1 MADYNTTINY
11 NGDGTTKDFAIPF
24 SYISKSDVKVSR
36 QNGTVSYTWINPN
49 LIRLSSPLAVGDTL
63 TVKRET
69 AIGTQAVSFVNGA
82 VPTAQQFNAAFNQTL
97 FSAQESNDTV
107 NRGLFKD
114 GLGRYDANNSR
125 FINVAD
131 PVNAK
136 DAANKQWVETSGTSY
151 VVQAQNAATAASA
164 SASAAST
171 SATSANNS
179 AATAN
184 TKANQAD
191 VSATAAAASASTAST
206 KATEASNSA
215 AAAATSAST
224 VGTTAAT
231 ATTKAAEAASSA
243 TNAAN
248 SAAAASASASSANT
262 SATNAGLSASNASSK
277 AADANTAASSAATS
291 ASSAQTNANIA
302 VTNATSAATK
312 ASEAATSA
320 TNAAASA
327 ATATT
332 KASEAAASATSAN
345 TSKEGAQYA
354 WDGAQLALEEFDAR
368 YLGSASTP
376 PTMDALGNALVT
388 GALYWDTTSNTM
400 KTWSGTAWL
409 AAYVSLGD
417 ALKASNNLSD
427 LASAA
432 TSRTNLG
439 IGNVEN
445 KSSATIRSELTS
457 TNVTTA
463 LGYTPYDSTNPSGYI
478 TSAALSGYLTSATA
492 ASTYQPVDADLTSI
506 AGIAATAGLLKK
518 TAADTWSLDTN
529 TYLTGN
535 QSITVSGDASG
546 SGTTSIALTLA
557 NSGVTAGTYTKVTVD
572 AKGRVTTGAS
582 LASADLPTYTGTLTS
597 SQVTTALGYT
607 PYNSSNPNGYITSAA
622 LSTYA
627 PLASPAFTG
636 TASFTAVKSAV
647 TAVAASAVDCAT
659 GNYFT
664 KTATGALSWTV
675 SNVPATGV
683 FSFLLELTNGGT
695 GTQTWFTGIK
705 WPGGTAPTLTA
716 AGVDL
721 LGFVT
726 DDGGTTWRGVQLMK
740 DSK

>member
-24 SYISKSDVKVSR
+24 SYISKTDVKVSR

-82 VPTAQQFNAAFNQTL
+82 VPTAQQFNSAFNQTL

-191 VSATAAAASASTAST
+191 VSAASAAASAATATT
-206 KATEASNSA
+206 KATEAANSA

-248 SAAAASASASSANT
+248 SAAAASSSASSANT
-262 SATNAGLSASNASSK
+262 SATNAATSASTAASK
-277 AADANTAASSAATS
+277 AADANTAATSAATS
-291 ASSAQTNANIA
+291 ASSAQTNASIA

-332 KASEAAASATSAN
+332 KASEAAASAADAATSQ
-345 TSKEGAQYA
+345 EGAQFA
-354 WDGAQLALEEFDAR
+354 WDGAQAVYSDFDTR
-368 YLGSASTP
+368 YLGSFSNP
-376 PTMDALGNALVT
+376 PTVDNLGNALQT
-388 GALYWDTTSNTM
+388 GALYWDSSSNTM

-417 ALKASNNLSD
+417 ALTASNNLSD
-427 LASAA
+427 L
-432 TSRTNLG
+432 TSPSNARTNLG
-439 IGNVEN
+439 LGNVEN
-445 KSSATIRSELTS
+445 KSSATIRSEITS

-463 LGYTPYDSTNPSGYI
+463 LGYTPYNGATNPNGYI
-478 TSAALSGYLTSATA
+478 TVSALSS
-492 ASTYQPVDADLTSI
+492 YQPLDADLTAI
-506 AGIAATAGLLKK
+506 AGLVGTTGILKK
-518 TAADTWSLDTN
+518 TAADTWALDTSA
-529 TYLTGN
+529 YLTGN
-535 QSITVSGDASG
+535 QSISVSGDATG

-582 LASADLPTYTGTLTS
+582 LASADLPTYTGTITS

-607 PYNSSNPNGYITSAA
+607 PYNSSNPSGYITSAA
-622 LSTYA
+622 LTPYA
-627 PLASPAFTG
+627 PLASPSFTG
-636 TASFTAVKSAV
+636 TASFVAVKSGV
-647 TAVAASAVDCAT
+647 SAVAASAIDCSA
-659 GNYFT
+659 GNFFT
-664 KTATGALSWTV
+664 KTASGALTWTV
-675 SNVPATGV
+675 SNVPSSGA
-683 FSFLLELTNGGT
+683 FSFILELTNGGT

-716 AGVDL
+716 SGIDL
-721 LGFVT
+721 LGFIT